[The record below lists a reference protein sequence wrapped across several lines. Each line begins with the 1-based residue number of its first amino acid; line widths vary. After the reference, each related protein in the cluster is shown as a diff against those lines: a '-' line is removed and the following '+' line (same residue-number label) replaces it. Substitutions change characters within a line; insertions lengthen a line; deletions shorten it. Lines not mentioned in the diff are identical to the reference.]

1 MFYPI
6 QNMRFCNMGLCSL
19 FSASL
24 AGNPQLAMNPSLPPP
39 TMVPKVLTVKNWVT
53 QGIAPGQRP

>member
-1 MFYPI
+1 MYYPI

-53 QGIAPGQRP
+53 QGIAPGQRS